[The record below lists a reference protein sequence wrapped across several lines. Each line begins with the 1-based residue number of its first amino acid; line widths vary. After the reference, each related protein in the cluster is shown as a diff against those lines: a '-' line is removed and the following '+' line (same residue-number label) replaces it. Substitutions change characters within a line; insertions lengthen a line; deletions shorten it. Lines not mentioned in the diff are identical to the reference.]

1 MSNGNRGHRIIG
13 SWSGLLLTVVL
24 AVGITDAATLI
35 SEDGAEFVID
45 DVTPLAQHSR
55 TIQRMTED
63 VFNVGIVPL
72 PIIGNHLRL
81 IVEFVT
87 SHFPLEN
94 YRVGSAAKWVFKR
107 LHQIMGSDPA
117 MVDQFVQALDYLQ
130 MHSLPVAMG
139 WMLRQNPDWLG
150 CSTNRPAFRE
160 RPDAYRLIAGPIRL
174 YHLAKKLRH
183 KIREAE
189 DICNLV
195 VSGGNASHIDAR
207 RWRYRGN
214 VLHNAAHDGEEFVV
228 EMLLLL
234 TGFNINAQAHEYQGQ
249 TALHY
254 AAHGGDSAIVRLL
267 LQQPAVEVNTMG
279 DGNCYAPLHLAST
292 VDVVRELLKHP
303 GINVNI
309 ASTDQGQWTPLIL
322 AAQYGR
328 DDIVQEL
335 LTAPTIRVNQ
345 PSGDSFWSN
354 RWTAL
359 HWAADH
365 RHINVVQL
373 LVTDPRTEINP
384 RDSLGRT
391 PLTLA
396 VYKGSWAVAC
406 MLLDHGAIV

>member
-1 MSNGNRGHRIIG
+1 MSNGNRGRRIIG

-24 AVGITDAATLI
+24 AVAITDAATLI
-35 SEDGAEFVID
+35 SEEGAEFVID
-45 DVTPLAQHSR
+45 NVTPLAQHSR
-55 TIQRMTED
+55 TIQRMIED
-63 VFNVGIVPL
+63 VRNVGIVPL
-72 PIIGNHLRL
+72 PIIGSHLRL

-94 YRVGSAAKWVFKR
+94 YQVESAASWVSQKFNQTGR
-107 LHQIMGSDPA
+107 DDGT
-117 MVDQFVQALDYLQ
+117 VDQFVQALDYLQ
-130 MHSLPVAMG
+130 MRSLPVAMG

-160 RPDAYRLIAGPIRL
+160 RPDAYHLIAGPIRL
-174 YHLAKKLRH
+174 YHLAKEDRS
-183 KIREAE
+183 KICEAE

-195 VSGGNASHIDAR
+195 VRGGNASHIGAQQ
-207 RWRYRGN
+207 WSNRGN
-214 VLHNAAHDGEEFVV
+214 VLHNAAHGGEEFVV
-228 EMLLLL
+228 EMLLPLS
-234 TGFNINAQAHEYQGQ
+234 GFNANAQAHEDQRQ

-267 LQQPAVEVNTMG
+267 LQHPAVEVNSMG

-309 ASTDQGQWTPLIL
+309 ASTGQEQRTPLIL

-328 DDIVQEL
+328 DEIVQEL
-335 LTAPTIRVNQ
+335 LKAPNIRVNQ
-345 PSGDSFWSN
+345 PSGDSFLS
-354 RWTAL
+354 RRLTPL
-359 HWAADH
+359 HWAAA
-365 RHINVVQL
+365 RKHINVVRL

-384 RDSLGRT
+384 RDTFGYT

-396 VYKGSWAVAC
+396 LSHGSGAVAR
-406 MLLDHGAIV
+406 MLRAHGAIF